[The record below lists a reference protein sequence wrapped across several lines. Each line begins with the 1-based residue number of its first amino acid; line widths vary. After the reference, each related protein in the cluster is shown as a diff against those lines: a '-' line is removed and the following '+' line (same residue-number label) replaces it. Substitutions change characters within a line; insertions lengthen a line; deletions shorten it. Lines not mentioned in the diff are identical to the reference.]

1 VEVDKAAT
9 KDQFHALSNQKVSL
23 SYYMMMAMSM
33 MMMEMM
39 VMMMSLIM
47 MMMMMMMA
55 VMMTLIRM
63 RMMDDDND
71 TRDYSNVYH
80 ISIYLLAVTSQFTS
94 LGGYVRAPDGRRRV
108 GE

>member
-1 VEVDKAAT
+1 
-9 KDQFHALSNQKVSL
+9 
-23 SYYMMMAMSM
+23 M

-39 VMMMSLIM
+39 VMMT
-47 MMMMMMMA
+47 
-55 VMMTLIRM
+55 VIRM
-63 RMMDDDND
+63 RMIDDDGHD

>member
-1 VEVDKAAT
+1 MEVDKAAT

-23 SYYMMMAMSM
+23 SYYMMMMS
-33 MMMEMM
+33 
-39 VMMMSLIM
+39 IM
-47 MMMMMMMA
+47 MM
-55 VMMTLIRM
+55 I
-63 RMMDDDND
+63 DDDGHD
-71 TRDYSNVYH
+71 TRDYLNVYH